1 MSEGLYVLPLSFF
14 CEQDFN
20 LYDGPAAPG
29 QKCVNVWVLNL
40 ARNVYSFISTSVREY
55 VFYVFF
61 IFQKHDFLRFF
72 WNDVLKRRKSH

>member
-1 MSEGLYVLPLSFF
+1 MYVGRPLCFAFVLF

-61 IFQKHDFLRFF
+61 EMTC
-72 WNDVLKRRKSH
+72 